1 MRKTIVG
8 LLAAAVLA
16 ATVGVLY
23 PSSAFAAGVTCSG
36 TPGTLAGSTI
46 TGNVTVPSGSW
57 CNIQGQTVN
66 GNVNVSAGAGVV
78 IGSGSTINGNVYA
91 PSGAGSFAGNP
102 CATPGITHFSI
113 VLGSGNHINGSVTA
127 SGSASTVIVGGGGC
141 GSETV
146 QRSVTVD
153 ANKGAVFVEGNTIGG
168 NAQITNNT
176 PGPVKVNNN
185 HVTGN
190 LTCSGNA
197 AVTSAGNTHGGN
209 ISGGQCH

>member
-1 MRKTIVG
+1 MRKTFVG
-8 LLAAAVLA
+8 LLAAAVLVV
-16 ATVGVLY
+16 TGGVLY
-23 PSSAFAAGVTCSG
+23 PSSALAATFTCTG
-36 TPGTLAGSTI
+36 TPGTVAGSTVA
-46 TGNVTVPSGSW
+46 GNITVPSGSW

-91 PSGAGSFAGNP
+91 PSGAGSFVGNP

-113 VLGSGNHINGSVTA
+113 VLGSGNHINGSITA

-146 QRSVTVD
+146 QKNVTVN
-153 ANKGAVFVEGNTIGG
+153 ANKAAVFVEGNTIGG
-168 NAQITNNT
+168 NAAVTNNT

-190 LTCSGNA
+190 LSCIGNA
-197 AVTSAGNTHGGN
+197 SVTSAGNTAG
-209 ISGGQCH
+209 